1 MVKDGHNIS
10 KFSKEAMTLGDDVY
24 TCTGKESEILQ

>member
-1 MVKDGHNIS
+1 MKDGDNIS

-24 TCTGKESEILQ
+24 EMIEKHQ